1 MATYG
6 DMQTRIADELINDG
20 DITTAQIQK
29 AIQSTIADYVGEQ
42 FWFNEAV
49 STFSTVASQELYTS
63 TDLAAIPNI
72 IKILSMRTNN
82 SNSYNGEING
92 VTNDQ
97 IEDIQDGSVTGIPNY
112 YSRFANKIRLY
123 PIPDAVYTVK
133 VSYIA
138 TLSTLSADSDT
149 NAWTED
155 AEEVI
160 RQGAKK
166 RLAADILHSDEIATR
181 CAAMEKAALD
191 GLRAENRNRRS
202 QQFLRTDVPN
212 MRRTFNIY
220 NGW

>member
-1 MATYG
+1 MASYLE
-6 DMQTRIADELINDG
+6 MQTRIADELANDG
-20 DITTAQIQK
+20 DITTAQIK
-29 AIQSTIADYVGEQ
+29 NAIQSTISDYLGEQ

-49 STFSTVASQELYTS
+49 ATFSTVANQELYTS
-63 TDLAAIPNI
+63 SDLAAIPSMI
-72 IKILSMRTNN
+72 RILSVRTNN
-82 SNSYNGEING
+82 ANAYNGYING
-92 VTNDQ
+92 ITNDQ
-97 IEDIQDGSVTGIPNY
+97 IEDIQDGSIIGTPNY
-112 YSRFANKIRLY
+112 YARFANKIRFY
-123 PIPDAVYTVK
+123 PIPDAAYTVK
-133 VSYIA
+133 ISYIA
-138 TLSTLSADSDT
+138 TLATLSADSDT

-202 QQFLRTDVPN
+202 QQLLRTELP
-212 MRRTFNIY
+212 MTRRTFNIY

>member
-6 DMQTRIADELINDG
+6 AMQTRIADELVNDG
-20 DITTAQIQK
+20 DITTAQIQN
-29 AIQSTIADYVGEQ
+29 AIQSTIADYAGEP

-49 STFSTVASQELYTS
+49 TTFSTVANQELYTS

-72 IKILSMRTNN
+72 IKIISMRIPGSGGYAN
-82 SNSYNGEING
+82 YIPGI
-92 VTNDQ
+92 TNDQ
-97 IEDIQDGSVTGIPNY
+97 IEDIQDGTLFGQPDY
-112 YSRFANKIRLY
+112 YSRFANKIRLF
-123 PIPDAVYTVK
+123 PIPDAVYTIK
-133 VSYIA
+133 ISYIA

-166 RLAADILHSDEIATR
+166 RLAADILHSDEIASR
-181 CAAMEKAALD
+181 CAAMEAKAYE
-191 GLRAENRNRRS
+191 GLRMENRNRRP
-202 QQFLRTDVPN
+202 QQFLRTELPLT
-212 MRRTFNIY
+212 RRTFNIY

>member
-1 MATYG
+1 MGTYL

-20 DITTAQIQK
+20 DISTAQIK
-29 AIQSTIADYVGEQ
+29 NAIQSTIADYAGEP

-49 STFSTVASQELYTS
+49 TTFSTVASQELYTS

-72 IKILSMRTNN
+72 IKILSMRIPGSGGYAT
-82 SNSYNGEING
+82 YLPG

-97 IEDIQDGSVTGIPNY
+97 IEDIQDGTLFGQPDL
-112 YSRFANKIRLY
+112 YSRFANKIRLF
-123 PIPDAVYTVK
+123 PIPDAVYTIK
-133 VSYIA
+133 LSYIS
-138 TLSTLSADSDT
+138 TLSTLSADADT

-166 RLAADILHSDEIATR
+166 RLAADILHSDEIAQR
-181 CAAMEKAALD
+181 CATMEKAALD
-191 GLRAENRNRRS
+191 GLRAENRNRRP
-202 QQFLRTDVPN
+202 QLFQRTELP
-212 MRRTFNIY
+212 MTRRTFNIN